1 MKFSLGTLLVPV
13 LAGCVFAPSATKE
26 TFESAPSSIDERI
39 ETASIEDYIIALPPF
54 AYHEESVNQFVD
66 KVRRAREESK
76 ENRGK
81 GANHL
86 YVNGDGCWPA
96 KDFVLDRDRR
106 TLKVRVYNWEPGM
119 TDYTETMRRVPGGW
133 MRGPHVEIKT
143 AEQAGRGDSDK
154 PPN

>member
-1 MKFSLGTLLVPV
+1 MKFRLGTLLVPL
-13 LAGCVFAPSATKE
+13 LAGCVLAPSATKE
-26 TFESAPSSIDERI
+26 KFEAAPSSIDERI

-66 KVRRAREESK
+66 QVRRAREESK
-76 ENRGK
+76 QNRGN
-81 GANHL
+81 GADYL
-86 YVNGDGCWPA
+86 FVSGDGCWPS

-119 TDYTETMRRVPGGW
+119 KDYTETMRRVPGGW

-143 AEQAGRGDSDK
+143 AVQTGRGDGDK
-154 PPN
+154 PSN